1 MESGKTDRRTALKYA
16 GAAIGGLAIGGVVG
30 WSAKPTPTV
39 TPTNSTIS
47 TVSTPQAKFAVAPP
61 AGTTVTIIHGFDA
74 AYPPFTEIDP
84 TGKAVGF
91 DVDVL
96 STIAQQNGWTIVE
109 KPWDWSAIVPALLNG
124 ELDIIMS
131 GMTVT
136 AARCD
141 VVTFTLPY
149 YPYVHYLITLATE
162 KRSMTDILTSGAT
175 IAVQTG
181 GVGDM
186 WATKLL
192 AAGDNFQKLGL
203 DTYELA
209 MDAVLD
215 GRAVATITDSGF
227 SVPYFKENPD
237 KAALLRV
244 VGTIGGLSVYAIAT
258 RNGDS
263 WLRDQLNLGLEN
275 LMGTNTWNDLLNKWD
290 L

>member
-1 MESGKTDRRTALKYA
+1 MATEKTDRRAALKYA
-16 GAAIGGLAIGGVVG
+16 AAAIGGLAIGSVAG
-30 WSAKPTPTV
+30 WSAKPTP

-47 TVSTPQAKFAVAPP
+47 TVAAAKFGVAPP
-61 AGTTVTIIHGFDA
+61 AGTPVTIIHGFDA

-84 TGKAVGF
+84 TGKAIGF
-91 DVDVL
+91 DCDVL
-96 STIAQQNGWTIVE
+96 ATIAQQNGWTIVE

-209 MDAVLD
+209 MEAVLD
-215 GRAVATITDSGF
+215 GRAVGTITDSGF
-227 SVPYFKENPD
+227 SVPYFKSNPD
-237 KAALLRV
+237 KAALLRI